1 MARRPKTT
9 ATTQLRATRNEK
21 SPLSVKKTAKLNLAL
36 GKTVEQYRLEMKLSL
51 EDLSELTQVSVR
63 DLSRLEN
70 GECTLALEKL
80 FRISNYLNIPPSELL
95 AAIHR

>member
-1 MARRPKTT
+1 MSKTTPLKQSRTARR
-9 ATTQLRATRNEK
+9 EK
-21 SPLSVKKTAKLNLAL
+21 LPSSRKKSVELNVGL
-36 GKTVEQYRLEMKLSL
+36 GKIVEQYRTEMKLSL
-51 EDLSELTQVSVR
+51 DDLSELTQVAVR

>member
-1 MARRPKTT
+1 MARMPKTI
-9 ATTQLRATRNEK
+9 ASKQLKSSRNGK
-21 SPLSVKKTAKLNLAL
+21 SSLALKKTAKLNIAL
-36 GKTVEQYRLEMKLSL
+36 GKIVEQYRLEMKLSL
-51 EDLSELTQVSVR
+51 DDLSELTQVPVR

>member
-1 MARRPKTT
+1 MARMPKTI
-9 ATTQLRATRNEK
+9 ATKQLNSSRNGK
-21 SPLSVKKTAKLNLAL
+21 SSLALKKTAKLNIAL
-36 GKTVEQYRLEMKLSL
+36 GKIVEQYRLEMKLSL
-51 EDLSELTQVSVR
+51 EDLSELTQVPVR

-70 GECTLALEKL
+70 GECNLALEKL